1 MFRAIIFF
9 DLDSTL
15 VINPLGRR
23 VMPKVYEEV
32 SRILGVGVEKVLE
45 IFTEK
50 HMEKIRVGDPKAY
63 DWDYILSEM
72 LMENGIRPRENIFL
86 EELQRVCGS
95 VEVLD
100 DAPRVLERLQNMGF
114 YIVLS
119 TNGFWKYQECVVRE
133 AGLLQYF
140 KEISSPDKKGCLK
153 SSSCFYTTSINGS
166 IKISVGDN
174 IIFDVYYPKKY
185 GLRAIHVRRPI
196 SIGEEYARV
205 LGIDLSKIEPD
216 ATVTSLAQ
224 IYGAI
229 ESILRGSNGDGR
241 TG

>member
-15 VINPLGRR
+15 VINPFGRR

-32 SRILGVGVEKVLE
+32 SKTLGISVDRVLE
-45 IFTEK
+45 IFTKK
-50 HMEKIRVGDPKAY
+50 HMEKVRVGDPRAY

-72 LMENGIRPRENIFL
+72 FIENGVKPRENIFL
-86 EELQRVCGS
+86 EELHRVCSS

-100 DAPRVLERLQNMGF
+100 NAPRVLERLRDMGF
-114 YIVLS
+114 YLVLS

-140 KEISSPDKKGCLK
+140 REISSPDKKGCLK
-153 SSSCFYTTSINGS
+153 SSSCFYTTSINGP

-174 IIFDVYYPKKY
+174 IVFDVYYPKKY
-185 GLRAIHVRRPI
+185 GLKAIHVRRSV
-196 SIGEEYARV
+196 SIGEEYARI

-216 ATVTSLAQ
+216 ATVTSLTQ
-224 IYGAI
+224 VHDAI
-229 ESILRGSNGDGR
+229 ESIISGSR
-241 TG
+241 KHS